1 MNMKAFSAL
10 ALAALLM
17 AACQNE
23 EETPQAIALQVSG
36 GIQTRAYDDQ
46 WEEGDEIG
54 IFGYQTE
61 TRTEWSNNVRYATAN
76 GGGSFNPAQG
86 AKAIYLPADN
96 SSVDFVAYYPYTA
109 GLKNNLYTVD
119 VTDQG
124 DQSAIDLMT
133 ADWQT
138 TDRISAKVN
147 FNFVHKL
154 SKIVI
159 NLTPGLGVTG
169 DELEGMT
176 VQLTGQKT
184 TATFDVTKPD
194 GAVSVTDEDQSET
207 LTLKANAEGTFAEG
221 IVLPSDNYDGMTLH
235 LVLTDG
241 VSFFN
246 WTLNNSE
253 EATQFEAG
261 KKYVYDVAVNRTQLN
276 VASTIT
282 DWEPGNGED
291 GESGNAY

>member
-1 MNMKAFSAL
+1 
-10 ALAALLM
+10 
-17 AACQNE
+17 
-23 EETPQAIALQVSG
+23 
-36 GIQTRAYDDQ
+36 
-46 WEEGDEIG
+46 
-54 IFGYQTE
+54 
-61 TRTEWSNNVRYATAN
+61 
-76 GGGSFNPAQG
+76 
-86 AKAIYLPADN
+86 
-96 SSVDFVAYYPYTA
+96 
-109 GLKNNLYTVD
+109 
-119 VTDQG
+119 
-124 DQSAIDLMT
+124 
-133 ADWQT
+133 
-138 TDRISAKVN
+138 
-147 FNFVHKL
+147 
-154 SKIVI
+154 
-159 NLTPGLGVTG
+159 
-169 DELEGMT
+169 MT

-194 GAVSVTDEDQSET
+194 DAVSVTDEDQSET

-235 LVLTDG
+235 LVLADG